1 MGRQAVHTRLTVAG
15 RAGHF
20 GLFREFYSPQKVWV
34 GKWAF
39 GSSCGSQNK
48 KIPDFREKSV
58 GQAVGLD
65 PKSRWEERMT
75 EDKINQPEKRK
86 FALWI
91 SRDTIEL
98 AKQHYKDDNCS
109 SASEFIEKAILFYLG
124 YVSSQQ
130 NQDYLARVI
139 PATVKGIVDESSNRM
154 GRLLFKMA
162 VELAVIENILA
173 AVCEVDRQELK
184 RLRGQCVEEIKST
197 NGMISFEQAL
207 QWQKE

>member
-1 MGRQAVHTRLTVAG
+1 
-15 RAGHF
+15 
-20 GLFREFYSPQKVWV
+20 
-34 GKWAF
+34 
-39 GSSCGSQNK
+39 
-48 KIPDFREKSV
+48 
-58 GQAVGLD
+58 
-65 PKSRWEERMT
+65 MT

-91 SRDTIEL
+91 SKDTIDR
-98 AKQHYKDDNCS
+98 AKQSYKDDNCS

-124 YVSSQQ
+124 YLSSQE
-130 NQDYLARVI
+130 NQDYLAQVI
-139 PATVKGIVDESSNRM
+139 PSTVKSIMDESANRM

-184 RLRGQCVEEIKST
+184 RLRGQCVEEIKRT

>member
-1 MGRQAVHTRLTVAG
+1 M
-15 RAGHF
+15 
-20 GLFREFYSPQKVWV
+20 E
-34 GKWAF
+34 
-39 GSSCGSQNK
+39 
-48 KIPDFREKSV
+48 IPEEEKQEV
-58 GQAVGLD
+58 
-65 PKSRWEERMT
+65 
-75 EDKINQPEKRK
+75 KRR
-86 FALWI
+86 FQLWI
-91 SRDTIEL
+91 KPSTLDLTE
-98 AKQHYKDDNCS
+98 QFFHQDNCS
-109 SASEFIEKAILFYLG
+109 SKSEFIEKAIQFYAG

-139 PATVKGIVDESSNRM
+139 PATVKGIEDESSNRM

-184 RLRGQCVEEIKST
+184 RLRGQCVEEIKRT

>member
-1 MGRQAVHTRLTVAG
+1 MA
-15 RAGHF
+15 
-20 GLFREFYSPQKVWV
+20 
-34 GKWAF
+34 
-39 GSSCGSQNK
+39 
-48 KIPDFREKSV
+48 
-58 GQAVGLD
+58 
-65 PKSRWEERMT
+65 EE
-75 EDKINQPEKRK
+75 KINQTEKRK

-91 SRDTIEL
+91 SRYTIEL
-98 AKQHYKDDNCS
+98 AKKHYKDDNCS

-124 YVSSQQ
+124 FIFSQE
-130 NQDYLARVI
+130 NQDYLADVI
-139 PATVKGIVDESSNRM
+139 PATVKGMVDESSNRM

>member
-1 MGRQAVHTRLTVAG
+1 MD
-15 RAGHF
+15 
-20 GLFREFYSPQKVWV
+20 
-34 GKWAF
+34 
-39 GSSCGSQNK
+39 
-48 KIPDFREKSV
+48 IPVEEKQEV
-58 GQAVGLD
+58 
-65 PKSRWEERMT
+65 
-75 EDKINQPEKRK
+75 KRR
-86 FALWI
+86 FQLWI
-91 SRDTIEL
+91 KPSTLDLTE
-98 AKQHYKDDNCS
+98 QFFHQDNCS
-109 SASEFIEKAILFYLG
+109 SKSEFIEKAIRFYIG
-124 YVSSQQ
+124 YVTSQQ

-184 RLRGQCVEEIKST
+184 RLRGQCVEEIKRT

>member
-1 MGRQAVHTRLTVAG
+1 MEV
-15 RAGHF
+15 
-20 GLFREFYSPQKVWV
+20 
-34 GKWAF
+34 
-39 GSSCGSQNK
+39 
-48 KIPDFREKSV
+48 
-58 GQAVGLD
+58 
-65 PKSRWEERMT
+65 
-75 EDKINQPEKRK
+75 PEKENQEVKRR
-86 FALWI
+86 FQLWVMP
-91 SRDTIEL
+91 STLEL
-98 AKQHYKDDNCS
+98 ADQYYRSDN
-109 SASEFIEKAILFYLG
+109 SASRSEFIEKAIQFYAG

-173 AVCEVDRQELK
+173 AVCEVDQQELK
-184 RLRGQCVEEIKST
+184 RLRGQCVEEIKRT